1 MCHKTRE
8 PKYKEVCKDI
18 AKDVHKILNE
28 EIEQVLMNSCADD
41 LQFIQDKINNAVYY
55 SLGRR
60 CRGDDDDEW
69 FKERGRIHRLIHSM
83 MGA

>member
-1 MCHKTRE
+1 
-8 PKYKEVCKDI
+8 
-18 AKDVHKILNE
+18 
-28 EIEQVLMNSCADD
+28 
-41 LQFIQDKINNAVYY
+41 VYY

-69 FKERGRIHRLIHSM
+69 FKERGRIHRMIHSM